1 MYLPFSVV
9 CIYVSYIHDV
19 CVRRWLVDWEKN
31 CVKEVKGV
39 KKVGGAWG
47 GANNQGEGA
56 GFRAALLSGPPGI
69 GKTTT
74 AILTC
79 EV

>member
-1 MYLPFSVV
+1 MYNDNCTILLCVHV
-9 CIYVSYIHDV
+9 CMMCIYI
-19 CVRRWLVDWEKN
+19 RRWLVDWEKN
-31 CVKEVKGV
+31 CVKGV